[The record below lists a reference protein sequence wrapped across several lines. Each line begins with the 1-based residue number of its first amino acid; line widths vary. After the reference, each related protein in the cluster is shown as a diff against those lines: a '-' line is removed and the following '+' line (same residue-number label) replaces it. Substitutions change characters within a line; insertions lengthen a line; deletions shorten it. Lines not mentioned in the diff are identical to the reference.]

1 MIAKSE
7 VVEAQALASLINNGT
22 RKKDGVLCE
31 YCNLQVEWENLA
43 KDWEK
48 GAIWEVNLLK
58 MWTNASMIALFTTL

>member
-1 MIAKSE
+1 MIVKSE

-48 GAIWEVNLLK
+48 GAI
-58 MWTNASMIALFTTL
+58 